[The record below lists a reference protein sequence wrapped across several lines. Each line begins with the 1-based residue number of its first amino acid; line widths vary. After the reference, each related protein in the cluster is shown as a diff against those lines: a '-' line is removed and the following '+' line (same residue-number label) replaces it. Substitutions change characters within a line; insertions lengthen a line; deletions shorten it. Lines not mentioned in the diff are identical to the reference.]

1 MPAAKQAASEL
12 KRALTFMPEHPV
24 VGKVPVLTCSSQN
37 RTGLEAIWEEIMR
50 WQEKSKTSGFFERN
64 REEQVLYWLH
74 ETIRGLLLTKF
85 LENEGIQKRIR
96 EIENRRSEERVGKK
110 RQ

>member
-1 MPAAKQAASEL
+1 
-12 KRALTFMPEHPV
+12 
-24 VGKVPVLTCSSQN
+24 
-37 RTGLEAIWEEIMR
+37 MR
-50 WQEKSKTSGFFERN
+50 WQEKAERSGFFERN

-96 EIENRRSEERVGKK
+96 EIENRVASGSVNPITSAAELAGAVQVILSEREARNRLFGQLG
-110 RQ
+110 RRITGLQMEALSDRIFP

>member
-1 MPAAKQAASEL
+1 
-12 KRALTFMPEHPV
+12 
-24 VGKVPVLTCSSQN
+24 
-37 RTGLEAIWEEIMR
+37 MR
-50 WQEKSKTSGFFERN
+50 WQEKAERSGFFERN

-96 EIENRRSEERVGKK
+96 EIENRVASGSVNPFTAAAELAGAVQVILKERKDGITLSAHMVERTPGCQSEG
-110 RQ
+110 